1 MPPDGPRPRV
11 GPAQRDFTF
20 PPADSDMDPVP
31 VKPPITMD
39 DLDKLDIRAGTIL
52 SVTEVEGSDKLMKLT
67 VDFGSFQR
75 SILSGI
81 KKEREDCSEIEGLQA
96 LFVVNMPP
104 RKMAGQVSEGMLFD
118 VGYAD
123 GVLPALAV
131 TERTLPNGARAG

>member
-1 MPPDGPRPRV
+1 
-11 GPAQRDFTF
+11 
-20 PPADSDMDPVP
+20 MDPVP

-75 SILSGI
+75 AILSGI
-81 KKEREDCSEIEGLQA
+81 KKEREDCTEIEGLQA